1 MPPSHCRRKGD
12 CRAHFV
18 LSAVSLIL
26 AIQPFS
32 VLKAQQS
39 GARSNI
45 TAIWANEGGDKVSQ
59 DELRAS
65 RGVEN
70 LTGTVL
76 NRAWNGRTIT
86 LSGARNESVSFN
98 MILEAANGPATAV
111 SVSFDTLTGPNSAT
125 IQTNRQTTGN
135 GVFNWI
141 DRPIELFYVRYL
153 QIVGMSSF
161 GWFRGSDSQMPLR
174 FQAPASG
181 LWNNRPDH
189 NKFYPDI
196 LVPLE
201 LVSTFNIAAATNQ
214 SVWSDI
220 YIPKGTPAG
229 VYSGTVTVKENGVT
243 THAVPVSLTVQP
255 FSLPDTSSIKGFSH
269 LDANEIQRRYIAEGY
284 INWSDTRSIRL
295 RHIADVYFQLF
306 HRHRIDLIG
315 GDSETPPFAG
325 IHPFFQQRYNGSLFT
340 AANGYD
346 GPGVGVGNTLY
357 AVGPYGTW
365 GPKPTD
371 QQGMWNYADPIATW
385 FQNNMPN
392 VQYFIYLQDEP
403 GTGDFAQVE
412 NWAKWLAA
420 DPGPGHNL
428 LSMATVSMKNTIEHI
443 PDLQIPTDA
452 DDIGECPSSAPW
464 WCDNVEYT
472 YSIASQLSALPNRH
486 MWHYGGGHPG
496 AGTTNTEDEG
506 VAMRTWPWVQ
516 FKLGIERWFSW
527 YANLNSPEIDVFQ
540 QACTWGCNWRGD
552 PNWGQVS
559 DYAYTNGNGV
569 LVYPGNDINHPA
581 NSYGVDGPFASLRL
595 KEWRRGTQDG
605 DYLTFARSI
614 DPVATAAI
622 VQRTMPKA
630 LWENKAPG
638 WPTGDPSYF
647 YGRDS
652 WSSNPDD
659 WESSRAQL
667 AQIISSYCLS
677 GNAAVGGNSP
687 CNSDTTLVGTA
698 PSTSAT
704 PAPTADPVPAPV
716 ASSVSPT
723 ESAPLHFM
731 PLTPCRAVDTRL
743 TNGTF
748 GAPSLSADQSR
759 TFPLSASPCNIPA
772 NAKAYALNIT
782 VIPRQKLRYL
792 TVWPTGQMKPLV
804 SLLNSFDGRIKS
816 NAAIVPAGTNNGVD
830 VVATDS
836 TDLVID
842 VTGYFVE
849 ATNDTAGL
857 AFYPVTPCRITDT
870 RNSSGPFGGPTMQGD
885 TQRSFPVLQSLCG
898 LPTTAKAYSLNY
910 TAVPKHGLG
919 WMSAWPTDHPNP
931 LSSVLNAPTNAIT
944 ANAGITPAG
953 TNGEITAYVHDDT
966 DLIIDVNGYFDTPGS
981 GGLDFYAVQ
990 PCRAYDSRLNGSQA
1004 PQEGS
1009 MAVDFSIAGCGVPSS
1024 AKVMAINATTIP
1036 SNTLMY
1042 LTLWAAG
1049 ETQPLVST
1057 LNAIDG
1063 QVSSNLAIVPATS
1076 GSVSVF
1082 MTDKSHLIFDVS
1094 GYFK

>member
-1 MPPSHCRRKGD
+1 MKLSREAPSGANGSASLTIALFLLGVSNSFGATSSAFTASPKSLSFGNVTVGSNSAPQQVVIYNNGQSRLVITSIVATGDFTSSDDCAGLVAPRTSCIVSVQFDPASAGLTKQNLIVSTSTGSGTTPTAIALTGTGIAEPIVVFSRSALTFSPLILGNSSNSQIVAVRNVGSGPLVISKIRVTGAFTQTNACGSTLSAGNACSIQVSFAPTTLGLQKGNLQVID
-12 CRAHFV
+12 NAVGSPHTLPLAGTAIAATEILNITPTALMFGQQTIGETPARQV
-18 LSAVSLIL
+18 LSLVNNGNSPVVFGSMTAAGDFSQSSDCPAKLDPEQNCSVTVTFTPTVVGNRAGTLSIPQAGANPLINSVNLAGTGVGTPRINLSALSLSFPNQDVGVAGTPKTITL
-26 AIQPFS
+26 TNGGTADLLINALGINGDFTQTNDCGSVVAHGTSCTIRLCFQPNTPGLLHGNLVIDDNAAGS
-32 VLKAQQS
+32 KHQVTLE
-39 GARSNI
+39 GTGSNI

-86 LSGARNESVSFN
+86 MSGARNESVSFN
-98 MILEAANGPATAV
+98 MVLEAANVAARNV
-111 SVSFDTLTGPNSAT
+111 SVSFNTLVGPNGAT
-125 IQTNRQTTGN
+125 IQTDRQATGN
-135 GVFNWI
+135 DVFNWVN
-141 DRPIELFYVRYL
+141 RPIELFYVRYL
-153 QIVGMSSF
+153 QIAGLSTF
-161 GWFRGSDSQMPLR
+161 GWFRGSDTLMPLR
-174 FQAPASG
+174 FQSPVTH
-181 LWNNRPDH
+181 LWTDRPDH

-540 QACTWGCNWRGD
+540 QAATWGYDGHPD

-559 DYAYTNGNGV
+559 DHAYTNGNGI

-595 KEWRRGTQDG
+595 KEWRRGTEDG
-605 DYLTFARSI
+605 DYLTIANAI
-614 DPVATAAI
+614 DPVATSTI
-622 VQRTMPKA
+622 VHKTIPFA

-638 WPTGDPSYF
+638 WPQADPSYF
-647 YGRDS
+647 YGQQS

-659 WESSRAQL
+659 WELARAELAQL
-667 AQIISSYCLS
+667 IATYC
-677 GNAAVGGNSP
+677 A
-687 CNSDTTLVGTA
+687 
-698 PSTSAT
+698 
-704 PAPTADPVPAPV
+704 
-716 ASSVSPT
+716 
-723 ESAPLHFM
+723 
-731 PLTPCRAVDTRL
+731 
-743 TNGTF
+743 
-748 GAPSLSADQSR
+748 
-759 TFPLSASPCNIPA
+759 
-772 NAKAYALNIT
+772 
-782 VIPRQKLRYL
+782 
-792 TVWPTGQMKPLV
+792 
-804 SLLNSFDGRIKS
+804 
-816 NAAIVPAGTNNGVD
+816 
-830 VVATDS
+830 
-836 TDLVID
+836 
-842 VTGYFVE
+842 
-849 ATNDTAGL
+849 
-857 AFYPVTPCRITDT
+857 
-870 RNSSGPFGGPTMQGD
+870 
-885 TQRSFPVLQSLCG
+885 
-898 LPTTAKAYSLNY
+898 
-910 TAVPKHGLG
+910 
-919 WMSAWPTDHPNP
+919 
-931 LSSVLNAPTNAIT
+931 
-944 ANAGITPAG
+944 
-953 TNGEITAYVHDDT
+953 
-966 DLIIDVNGYFDTPGS
+966 
-981 GGLDFYAVQ
+981 
-990 PCRAYDSRLNGSQA
+990 
-1004 PQEGS
+1004 
-1009 MAVDFSIAGCGVPSS
+1009 
-1024 AKVMAINATTIP
+1024 
-1036 SNTLMY
+1036 SNTSEG
-1042 LTLWAAG
+1042 AC
-1049 ETQPLVST
+1049 
-1057 LNAIDG
+1057 
-1063 QVSSNLAIVPATS
+1063 
-1076 GSVSVF
+1076 
-1082 MTDKSHLIFDVS
+1082 K
-1094 GYFK
+1094 